1 MEGLG
6 DVKNYRGKWLLR
18 LEKTVSKVASNR
30 PTAEDKRSVP
40 VPGLDEW
47 SRNPVATVCSTAS
60 PKGSA
65 SLGGGSCKG
74 CKQGHVNEEKFQIR

>member
-6 DVKNYRGKWLLR
+6 DVKNYGEKWLLR

-30 PTAEDKRSVP
+30 PIAEYRRSIP
-40 VPGLDEW
+40 VIGLDEW

-60 PKGSA
+60 LKG
-65 SLGGGSCKG
+65 GGGSCKG
-74 CKQGHVNEEKFQIR
+74 S